1 MVDPSAPV
9 LDLLDQA
16 GAAARAVKGNFH
28 CRIRTFEPSLR
39 SVTEQEYR
47 ILSDF
52 QRGLRDHELSFFL
65 QPQCDAVTGKVVGA
79 ESLARWRLPNGAYLS
94 PGVFIPVLEKYGFVT
109 ELDRYVWE
117 EVCRWLRNWLD
128 AGRTAVPVSVNV
140 SRIDLITLDV
150 PAFLDELIQRYALP
164 RELLKIEITESAFVN
179 DDTIVQNAANRFREL
194 GFTILMDDF
203 GTGYS
208 SLSMLRNLN
217 VDIVKLDAGFL
228 HFSQGDSE
236 KALRIVETIV
246 NMTKTMGVPV
256 VVEGVEKQEQVE
268 YLTELGCR
276 YIQGFYFYRPMPVD
290 QFEELI
296 GSENKIL
303 KEGISFHANQEISIR
318 EFLNQN
324 IYSDSMLNN
333 VLGPVAFY
341 EWDGNENVDIV
352 RFNEAFTRVVDDP
365 GFDERIQGTQMF
377 CHPDDTEAYINLFR
391 HADLHRNSG
400 ASGVIG
406 VYRGDGSL
414 GQFLMRIYYF
424 DETDKGKVYY
434 GSLQEVTDY
443 TRLQTEMQLLRGFSS
458 DTVIFMS
465 RSLEEWLF
473 EVIIHGLEE
482 TLGVDQDTLEEA
494 LNSGNYLK
502 RLEPDFPRQMDKL
515 LSTAET
521 EGISVMH
528 FNFTCENGEKIALFA
543 KADRV
548 RDEHSDVKF
557 ILTLNRTVTAL

>member
-1 MVDPSAPV
+1 
-9 LDLLDQA
+9 
-16 GAAARAVKGNFH
+16 
-28 CRIRTFEPSLR
+28 
-39 SVTEQEYR
+39 
-47 ILSDF
+47 
-52 QRGLRDHELSFFL
+52 
-65 QPQCDAVTGKVVGA
+65 
-79 ESLARWRLPNGAYLS
+79 
-94 PGVFIPVLEKYGFVT
+94 
-109 ELDRYVWE
+109 
-117 EVCRWLRNWLD
+117 
-128 AGRTAVPVSVNV
+128 
-140 SRIDLITLDV
+140 
-150 PAFLDELIQRYALP
+150 
-164 RELLKIEITESAFVN
+164 
-179 DDTIVQNAANRFREL
+179 
-194 GFTILMDDF
+194 
-203 GTGYS
+203 
-208 SLSMLRNLN
+208 
-217 VDIVKLDAGFL
+217 
-228 HFSQGDSE
+228 
-236 KALRIVETIV
+236 
-246 NMTKTMGVPV
+246 

-352 RFNEAFTRVVDDP
+352 RFNEAFTRLVDDP

-434 GSLQEVTDY
+434 GSLQEVTEY
-443 TRLQTEMQLLRGFSS
+443 TQLQKEMQLLRGFSS
-458 DTVIFMS
+458 DTIVFMS
-465 RSLEEWLF
+465 KPLEQWLF

-482 TLGVDQDTLEEA
+482 TLGMDHDALEEE
-494 LNSGNYLK
+494 LNSGAFLR
-502 RLEPDFPRQMDKL
+502 RLEPDVPEKMDRL
-515 LSTAET
+515 LSKAEND
-521 EGISVMH
+521 GIAVMH
-528 FNFTCENGEKIALFA
+528 FAFTRKDGEKVALFA
-543 KADRV
+543 KVDRV
-548 RDEHSDVKF
+548 RDEHSDVNY
-557 ILTLNRTVTAL
+557 ILTINRSVDAL